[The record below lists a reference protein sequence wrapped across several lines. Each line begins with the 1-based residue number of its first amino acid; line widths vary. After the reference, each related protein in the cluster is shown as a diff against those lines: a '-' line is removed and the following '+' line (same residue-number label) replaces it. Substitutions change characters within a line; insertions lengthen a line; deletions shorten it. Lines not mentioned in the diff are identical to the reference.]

1 MQINMY
7 PRIYCLLVNKF
18 VIITLMLQVVELG
31 QMQDLLSENVD
42 LQATQIDKIQ
52 ETIIAA
58 TENVRE
64 GNEQVSTWCIQGLVS
79 FMLLEICDS

>member
-1 MQINMY
+1 MS
-7 PRIYCLLVNKF
+7 L
-18 VIITLMLQVVELG
+18 LQVVELG

-64 GNEQVSTWCIQGLVS
+64 GNEQVSVS
-79 FMLLEICDS
+79 CVFL